1 MAEYV
6 VSHGTEVLMSEA
18 AAILEPAATR
28 IRDPISGRS
37 VWMAGLITDS
47 TVDGDTLRF
56 TLALRPQHSK
66 EDEERLKATLL
77 SQIQGLGFDGRVE
90 CRVSRT
96 ADEVPAAAPKKD
108 PVRGMSGPGMQA
120 HGGPFVKKHIDGV
133 KHVIAVASGKGGV
146 GKSTVSTNL
155 AVALSR
161 SGLSVG
167 LMDADIYGPSLPTMM
182 NVNGKPI
189 ANERKK
195 IIPLEAYGIQCMSM
209 GFLVPEKEAII
220 WRGPMVMG
228 AVRQFIHEVE
238 WGELDVLVIDLPPGT
253 GDAQLTMIQTV
264 PLSGAVVVTTPQ
276 KVAVVDAERAITMF
290 RKLEVPVLGIIENMS
305 WLEMPDGSR
314 MHPFGTGGGAATAEA
329 YEVPLIAQIPFDQ
342 RICEG
347 GDNGIPAASRGDGP
361 GEAFVR
367 IADAVGR
374 MLQDG

>member
-1 MAEYV
+1 
-6 VSHGTEVLMSEA
+6 MSEA

-37 VWMAGLITDS
+37 VWMAGLIKDS
-47 TVDGDTLRF
+47 SMEGDALRF
-56 TLALRPQHSK
+56 TLALQDQHSQ
-66 EDEERLKATLL
+66 EDEKRLQSALL
-77 SQIQGLGFDGRVE
+77 SQIKKLGFDGPVY
-90 CRVSRT
+90 CRVDRSIE
-96 ADEVPAAAPKKD
+96 APPAAATPKKD

-120 HGGPFVKKHIDGV
+120 HGGPFVKKPIDGV

-305 WLEMPDGSR
+305 WLEMPDGTK
-314 MHPFGTGGGAATAEA
+314 MHPFGSGGGAATAAA
-329 YEVPLIAQIPFDQ
+329 YEAPLLAQIPFDQ

-347 GDNGIPAASRGDGP
+347 GDKGIPAASRGDGP
-361 GEAFVR
+361 GEAFVHV
-367 IADAVGR
+367 ADAVGR
-374 MLQDG
+374 LLKNG

>member
-1 MAEYV
+1 
-6 VSHGTEVLMSEA
+6 MSEA

-28 IRDPISGRS
+28 VRDPISGRS
-37 VWMAGLITDS
+37 VWMAGLITDAILE
-47 TVDGDTLRF
+47 GDTLRF
-56 TLALRPQHSK
+56 TLLLRPQHST
-66 EDEERLKATLL
+66 EDAERLKTALLAQL
-77 SQIQGLGFDGRVE
+77 SQVGFDGTVQCAVQHRE
-90 CRVSRT
+90 
-96 ADEVPAAAPKKD
+96 APAATPTPKKD
-108 PVRGMSGPGMQA
+108 PVPGMTGPGMQP
-120 HGGPFVKKHIDGV
+120 HGGPFVKKPIDGV

-161 SGLSVG
+161 AGMSVG

-182 NVNGKPI
+182 NIQGKPI
-189 ANERKK
+189 ANEHKK
-195 IIPLEAYGIQCMSM
+195 IIPLNAYGIQCMSM

-264 PLSGAVVVTTPQ
+264 PLSGALVVTTPQ

-290 RKLEVPVLGIIENMS
+290 RKLDVPVLGIIENMS

-314 MHPFGTGGGAATAEA
+314 MHPFGTGGGQATAEA
-329 YEVPLIAQIPFDQ
+329 YETPLLAQVPFDQ

-347 GDNGIPAASRGDGP
+347 GDKGIPAASRGDGP
-361 GEAFVR
+361 GAAFIQV
-367 IADAVGR
+367 AEAVGR
-374 MLQDG
+374 VLQGG